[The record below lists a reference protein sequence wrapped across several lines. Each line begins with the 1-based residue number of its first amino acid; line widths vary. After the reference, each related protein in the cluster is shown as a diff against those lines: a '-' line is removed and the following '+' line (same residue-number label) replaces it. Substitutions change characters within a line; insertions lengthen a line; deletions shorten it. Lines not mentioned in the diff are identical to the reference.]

1 MKSAPFRYRRPDSV
15 AQALDWLGG
24 PETKVIAGGQSLLP
38 LMNLRLARPEEL
50 VDLNALPELERII
63 PDAESLLIGT
73 LVRHRMLERDPV
85 VASRVPLLAAAA
97 AHIGHV
103 GIRNRGTIGGSL
115 CHADPAAEL
124 PLVAAILG
132 ATVYLESAGR
142 PRRAVPARGFATSYF
157 TTIAEPDELL
167 TWIRVPTLRP
177 GQGWGFVEFAR
188 RHGDFAMAGAAA
200 TVRLDA
206 AGHIV
211 HAAAGVMSV
220 ADTPVVLD
228 TTGLLGRRPAAA
240 ELRGWALDACAI
252 LRPGQDPEFGR
263 HLASVALTRTL
274 ADATRRATEASSNEQ

>member
-15 AQALDWLGG
+15 AQALSWLGQ
-24 PETKVIAGGQSLLP
+24 EDTKVIAGGQSLLP
-38 LMNLRLARPEEL
+38 MMNLRLARPEEL

-73 LVRHRMLERDPV
+73 LVRHRTLERDPV

-124 PLVAAILG
+124 PLVAAVLG

-157 TTIAEPDELL
+157 TTTAEPDELL
-167 TWIRVPTLRP
+167 TWIRVPTLRH

-188 RHGDFAMAGAAA
+188 RHGDFAMAGSAV

-206 AGHIV
+206 AGRI
-211 HAAAGVMSV
+211 ADADAGVMSA
-220 ADTPVVLD
+220 ADTPMLLD
-228 TTGLLGRRPAAA
+228 TAGLLGRRPSVD
-240 ELRGWALDACAI
+240 EMREWALAACAI

-263 HLASVALTRTL
+263 HLASVALTR
-274 ADATRRATEASSNEQ
+274 AVVDAARRATEASSNEQ